1 MKKQT
6 FLMQQ
11 DHPPP
16 PPTGPKGDE
25 TPDDESNG

>member
-16 PPTGPKGDE
+16 PPTE
-25 TPDDESNG
+25 VQNRIFTLNI